1 MTDIVNVT
9 GLKCPFQIIE
19 VQKYVREKK
28 DMSKV
33 LIISD
38 KDDGG
43 FFEDLKHFCN
53 KKILKISN
61 IDISECED
69 KQFFLIEK

>member
-28 DMSKV
+28 SIEWSTSPFK
-33 LIISD
+33 II
-38 KDDGG
+38 
-43 FFEDLKHFCN
+43 N
-53 KKILKISN
+53 
-61 IDISECED
+61 
-69 KQFFLIEK
+69 

>member
-19 VQKYVREKK
+19 VQKYIRGKK

-43 FFEDLKHFCN
+43 FFADLNHICN
-53 KKILKISN
+53 KKIL
-61 IDISECED
+61 
-69 KQFFLIEK
+69 

>member
-1 MTDIVNVT
+1 
-9 GLKCPFQIIE
+9 
-19 VQKYVREKK
+19 
-28 DMSKV
+28 MSKV

-43 FFEDLKHFCN
+43 FFEDLKYFCN

-69 KQFFLIEK
+69 KQFFLIQK

>member
-1 MTDIVNVT
+1 MPLLLRRANNSPTCISF
-9 GLKCPFQIIE
+9 G
-19 VQKYVREKK
+19 KK

-43 FFEDLKHFCN
+43 FFEDLNHFCN

-69 KQFFLIEK
+69 KQFFLIQK